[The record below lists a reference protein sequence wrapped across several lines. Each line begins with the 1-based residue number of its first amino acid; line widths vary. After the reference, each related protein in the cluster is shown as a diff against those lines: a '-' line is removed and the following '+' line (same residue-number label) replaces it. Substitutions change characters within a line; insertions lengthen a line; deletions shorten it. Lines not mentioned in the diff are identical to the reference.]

1 MDRLLLGADM
11 AKDTF
16 EVAVCGPSGDVA
28 WGSFDNTPAGFA
40 QLADRLAQTRVGW
53 DAASAPVWLVLEPTG
68 GYELALAAFGHQ
80 QGWLVSRPNPKRVRD
95 WAKSQGRRAKTD
107 RLDAQVLARYGA
119 SQPPARWRPLPVELS
134 VLDSLLGRQDELQQ
148 MLQAERNRQAAL
160 ASKPAS
166 AALVVQS
173 LAAMIAALEN
183 SLAEVAQAIKTHIGA
198 HAQLKTKWRLI
209 QSVPGVGLKNGPY
222 LLLLLAR
229 WEHLTDGQGESKG
242 LVAYTG
248 LDPQTYESGT
258 SVHKNAG
265 ISRMGQSQ
273 TRRLL
278 YMGAL
283 GRVRGHNP
291 LREFYQRLVGRGK
304 AKKLALTASARKILV
319 WAWAVYRHD
328 KPFDPTR
335 GRSKDAVAA

>member
-1 MDRLLLGADM
+1 MDRLLIGADI
-11 AKDTF
+11 AKNTF
-16 EVAVCGPSGDVA
+16 EVAACGPSGEVA
-28 WGSFDNTPAGFA
+28 WGGFDNTPAGFA
-40 QLADRLAQTRVGW
+40 HLAERLAQARTSW
-53 DAASAPVWLVLEPTG
+53 DAASAPVLLVVEPTG

-80 QGWLVSRPNPKRVRD
+80 QGWLVSRPNPKWVRD

-107 RLDAQVLARYGA
+107 RLDARVLARYGA

-134 VLDSLLGRQDELQQ
+134 ELDSLLGRQDELQQ

-160 ASKPAS
+160 ASQLAS
-166 AALVVQS
+166 ARLVGQN
-173 LAAMIAALEN
+173 LAAMIATME
-183 SLAEVAQAIKTHIGA
+183 SGLAEIAQAISAHIRA
-198 HAQLKTKWRLI
+198 HARLQAKLRQLRT
-209 QSVPGVGLKNGPY
+209 VPGIGPKNGPY
-222 LLLLLAR
+222 ILLLLAR
-229 WEHLTDGQGESKG
+229 WEHLTEGTGEAKG

-258 SVHKNAG
+258 TVHRHSS
-265 ISRMGQSQ
+265 ISRMGRAQ

-283 GRVRGHNP
+283 GGVRGHNP

-304 AKKLALTASARKILV
+304 AKKLALTAGARKILV

-328 KPFDPTR
+328 TPFDPTR
-335 GRSKDAVAA
+335 GRSKAAVAA

>member
-1 MDRLLLGADM
+1 MDRLLIGADI

-16 EVAVCGPSGDVA
+16 EVAVCGPSGEA
-28 WGSFDNTPAGFA
+28 PWGSFCNTPAGFA
-40 QLADRLAQTRVGW
+40 ELAERLERARLSW
-53 DAASAPVWLVLEPTG
+53 NAALAPVLLVLEPTG

-107 RLDAQVLARYGA
+107 RLDARVLARYGA

-134 VLDSLLGRQDELQQ
+134 ELDSLLGRQDELQQ

-166 AALVVQS
+166 AGLVVQT
-173 LAAMIAALEN
+173 LATMIAALE
-183 SLAEVAQAIKTHIGA
+183 SGLAEIEQAIKAHIQA
-198 HAQLKTKWRLI
+198 HAQLKTKWRLL

-222 LLLLLAR
+222 ILLLLAR
-229 WEHLTDGQGESKG
+229 WEHLTDGQGEAKG

-258 SVHKNAG
+258 SVHRNAS
-265 ISRMGQSQ
+265 ISRMGQAQ

-283 GRVRGHNP
+283 GGVRGNNP

-304 AKKLALTASARKILV
+304 AKKLALTAGARKILV

-328 KPFDPTR
+328 TPFDPTR
-335 GRSKDAVAA
+335 GRSKAAVAT